1 MTIPVFNIPY
11 QGCYSSEIEFKT
23 QINEKHTGREQRYPV
38 WTYPKRTFS
47 LKFDKNFSGR
57 KQLEDFYIEVSGAS
71 GKFNFVWDKDKGGN
85 GKTYLCSFDD
95 ETFKQNIYDFGF
107 SECELKLI
115 TVENSAVEEVS
126 DFNFWHSAQCN
137 YSIEYKTILDSIF
150 SAQNNKKTYW
160 NSPKRKWTLTF
171 EKNAKIRKQ
180 LEDFFIA
187 KRGRFRAF
195 NWTWDKERGGDGNT
209 YSVRFDTDIL
219 NSEVFE
225 YGFGKISVDLKEV
238 FPTENVLEE
247 SEKDEIIPRKLLK
260 IELEGGSVYI
270 LDNET
275 LESFTFEGE
284 TYLGAPMSHGEIK
297 NDDNSAVNKLDIE
310 LSNVSLAISGIIA
323 NRGDVI
329 TNAFAVLT
337 LVFLNIN
344 TNELIGGMQKILYSG
359 KCNNLSLDYEKA
371 SISIESELGGYD
383 KVAPIIKYRP
393 TCQVRRFKDCRC
405 GYSGEETT
413 CDRSFER
420 CSQLGNTLNF
430 RGFPSCVL
438 ETVIKV

>member
-11 QGCYSSEIEFKT
+11 QDCYSSEIEFKT

-71 GKFNFVWDKDKGGN
+71 GKFNFVWEESKGGN

-95 ETFKQNIYDFGF
+95 EAFKQNIYDFGF

-115 TVENSAVEEVS
+115 TIENSEIEEVT
-126 DFNFWHSAQCN
+126 DFDFWHSAQCN

-160 NSPKRKWTLTF
+160 DSPKRKWTLTF
-171 EKNAKIRKQ
+171 EKNAATRKK

-195 NWTWDKERGGDGNT
+195 DWKWDKERGGDGNT
-209 YSVRFDTDIL
+209 YSVRFDSDIL

-238 FPTENVLEE
+238 FPTENALEE

-310 LSNVSLAISGIIA
+310 LSNVSLAISGIVA

-359 KCNNLSLDYEKA
+359 RCNNLSLDYEKA

-383 KVAPIIKYRP
+383 KIAPIIKYRP

-405 GYSGEETT
+405 GYSGQETT
-413 CDRSFER
+413 CDRSFAR

>member
-11 QGCYSSEIEFKT
+11 QDCYSSEIEFKT

-71 GKFNFVWDKDKGGN
+71 GKFNFVWEESKGGN

-115 TVENSAVEEVS
+115 TIENSEIEEVT
-126 DFNFWHSAQCN
+126 DFDFWHSAQCN

-160 NSPKRKWTLTF
+160 DSPKRKWTLTF
-171 EKNAKIRKQ
+171 EKNAATRKK

-195 NWTWDKERGGDGNT
+195 DWKWDKERGGDGNT
-209 YSVRFDTDIL
+209 YSVRFDSDIL

-238 FPTENVLEE
+238 FPTENALEE

-310 LSNVSLAISGIIA
+310 LSNVSLAISGIVA

-359 KCNNLSLDYEKA
+359 RCNNLSLDYEKA

-383 KVAPIIKYRP
+383 KIAPIIKYRP

-405 GYSGEETT
+405 GYSGQETT
-413 CDRSFER
+413 CDRSFAR

>member
-1 MTIPVFNIPY
+1 MSVPVFNIPY
-11 QGCYSSEIEFKT
+11 QDCYSSEIEFKT

-47 LKFDKNFSGR
+47 LKFDKNFLGR

-95 ETFKQNIYDFGF
+95 EVFKQNIYDFGF

-115 TVENSAVEEVS
+115 TIENSPVDEVA
-126 DFNFWHSAQCN
+126 DFDFWHSAQCN
-137 YSIEYKTILDSIF
+137 YSIEYKTILDCIF

-160 NSPKRKWTLTF
+160 ESPKRKWTLTF
-171 EKNAKIRKQ
+171 EKNPKTRKK

-209 YSVRFDTDIL
+209 YSVRFDSDIL

-238 FPTENVLEE
+238 FPTENALEE

-260 IELEGGSVYI
+260 IELEGGSVYV

-310 LSNVSLAISGIIA
+310 LSNVNLAISGIVA

-329 TNAFAVLT
+329 TNSFAVLT

-344 TNELIGGMQKILYSG
+344 TNELISGMQKILYSG
-359 KCNNLSLDYEKA
+359 RCNNLSLDYEKA

-383 KVAPIIKYRP
+383 KIAPIIKYRP

-405 GYSGEETT
+405 GYSGEETN
-413 CDRSFER
+413 CDRSFAM

>member
-11 QGCYSSEIEFKT
+11 QDCYSSEIEFKT

-57 KQLEDFYIEVSGAS
+57 KQLEDFYIKVSGAS
-71 GKFNFVWDKDKGGN
+71 GNFNFVWEKSKGGN

-95 ETFKQNIYDFGF
+95 EVFKQNIYDFGF

-115 TVENSAVEEVS
+115 TVENSEIEEVT
-126 DFNFWHSAQCN
+126 DFDFWHSAQCN

-160 NSPKRKWTLTF
+160 DSPKRKWTLTF
-171 EKNAKIRKQ
+171 EKNSVTRKK

-187 KRGRFRAF
+187 KRGRFRTF
-195 NWTWDKERGGDGNT
+195 DWTWDKERGGDGNT
-209 YSVRFDTDIL
+209 YSVRFDSDIL

-238 FPTENVLEE
+238 FPTENALEE

-310 LSNVSLAISGIIA
+310 LSNVSLAISGIVA

-329 TNAFAVLT
+329 TNSFAVLT

-359 KCNNLSLDYEKA
+359 RCNNLSLDYEKA

-383 KVAPIIKYRP
+383 KIAPIIKYRP

-405 GYSGEETT
+405 GYSGEEIN
-413 CDRSFER
+413 CDRSFAR

>member
-11 QGCYSSEIEFKT
+11 QDCYSSEIEFKT
-23 QINEKHTGREQRYPV
+23 QINEKHTGKEQRYPV

-47 LKFDKNFSGR
+47 LKFDKNFPDR

-71 GKFNFVWDKDKGGN
+71 GKFNFVWEKSKGGN

-115 TVENSAVEEVS
+115 TVENSAVAEVS
-126 DFNFWHSAQCN
+126 DFDFWHSAQCN

-160 NSPKRKWTLTF
+160 DSPKRKWTLTF

-187 KRGRFRAF
+187 KRGRFRSF

-225 YGFGKISVDLKEV
+225 YGFGKITVDLKEV
-238 FPTENVLEE
+238 FPTENALEE

-310 LSNVSLAISGIIA
+310 LSNVSLAISGIVA

-329 TNAFAVLT
+329 TNSFAVLT

-359 KCNNLSLDYEKA
+359 RCNNLSLDYEKA

-383 KVAPIIKYRP
+383 KIAPIIKYRP

-405 GYSGEETT
+405 GYSGQETT
-413 CDRSFER
+413 CDRSFAR